1 MFWPFLFFPMWLEI
15 AECPK
20 NESPENYLNQMKS
33 QIKSVLLEDICSENK
48 MIFIK
53 CQIQLADAS
62 AECRKLERKLKI
74 AEYLASEHSDNEN
87 LQIEKIIRQIPDGSA
102 FNMPANLRIF
112 ELGTAKFQGFCW
124 HVEKRL
130 GKAEKLKNQPGRTLN
145 FLSCPILSIISV
157 KFFLYFFSY
166 DAAWNIQSFNDIF
179 H

>member
-1 MFWPFLFFPMWLEI
+1 MSMKIALIPHPAQQKILRELQTSVLKAINTNGNVLAVPFFPMWLEI

-20 NESPENYLNQMKS
+20 NECPENFLNQMKS

-62 AECRKLERKLKI
+62 SECRKLERKLKI

-87 LQIEKIIRQIPDGSA
+87 LQTEKIIRQIPDGSA

-112 ELGTAKFQGFCW
+112 ELGTAEFQGFCW
-124 HVEKRL
+124 HVEKSVWV
-130 GKAEKLKNQPGRTLN
+130 KLKN
-145 FLSCPILSIISV
+145 
-157 KFFLYFFSY
+157 
-166 DAAWNIQSFNDIF
+166 
-179 H
+179 